1 MDFSARQ
8 LAKPVARVVPPI
20 RLLLAERNSLREEAS
35 TLKRERDHLLEE
47 ASALKRERDHLLQE
61 VDALKSKL
69 DEAISRD
76 EPPSSATSSIL
87 NAYINEPPTTETP
100 FRIFKGEWSS
110 DVPSFGLGLSKLF
123 NDDRLKWIEHR
134 CGGFAGKRILELG
147 PLEGGHTFMMASRGA
162 AHITSI
168 ESNIRAYL
176 KCLIVKDT
184 LNFDAKF
191 LLGDFRLFLS
201 KCRNVYDFV
210 LASGVLYHMT
220 DPISLLADI
229 ARVTTSMGIWTHYY
243 DRKVILDRDDLREK
257 FAEDPARW
265 HVGGRD
271 ITMYRQSYLKALEL
285 AGFCGGSVP
294 ISYWLTKD
302 SLLGYLEDLG
312 LKVEIGGDELDHPNG
327 PCILL
332 YASR

>member
-1 MDFSARQ
+1 
-8 LAKPVARVVPPI
+8 
-20 RLLLAERNSLREEAS
+20 
-35 TLKRERDHLLEE
+35 
-47 ASALKRERDHLLQE
+47 
-61 VDALKSKL
+61 LKSKL
-69 DEAISRD
+69 DEAIRRN
-76 EPPSSATSSIL
+76 EPTNSTTSSIL
-87 NAYINEPPTTETP
+87 NAYVNEPPTTQAP
-100 FRIFKGEWSS
+100 FRIFDGEWIS
-110 DVPSFGLGLSKLF
+110 DIPSFGLGLAKLF
-123 NDDRLKWIEHR
+123 DDGRIKWFEYH

-147 PLEGGHTFMMASRGA
+147 PFEGGHTFMMASRGA

-168 ESNIRAYL
+168 ESNTHAYL
-176 KCLIVKDT
+176 KCLLVKDA

-220 DPISLLADI
+220 DPIGLLADI

-243 DRKVILDRDDLREK
+243 DRTVILDRNGLREY
-257 FAEDPARW
+257 FTEDPTMR
-265 HVGGRD
+265 HVGQRD
-271 ITMYRQSYLKALEL
+271 LTMYRRSYLKALERPD
-285 AGFCGGSVP
+285 FCGGSAP
-294 ISYWLTKD
+294 FSYWLTKD

-312 LKVEIGGDELDHPNG
+312 LKVEVGADELDHPNG